1 MSGGV
6 AGGRS
11 SRVWWIVLPVA
22 ALLLWGVTHGQ
33 GKSPSSKTDA
43 ASASGS
49 AAGHGGASPSPSATG
64 GSWYTGSYD
73 PSQFAAQVRQRAKEA
88 GVDPQLV
95 MAVLY
100 NEDYKPHDPAFE
112 RAWLKIKPTAAL
124 GVANMHEATY
134 DQVKQGRSFADRPW
148 LSLPDDPDLAIEAE
162 AWCLHDLATDLPAQ
176 RTGSLTEDQ
185 LLALGYNT
193 GPGNML
199 AFARGVPL
207 GPQAQQ
213 YLDTLNSN
221 WAKAG
226 KAIAI

>member
-1 MSGGV
+1 M

-11 SRVWWIVLPVA
+11 SRLWWIVLPVA

-33 GKSPSSKTDA
+33 KGATDA
-43 ASASGS
+43 SSTPSGSASGHGGGS
-49 AAGHGGASPSPSATG
+49 GAGGASPSPSGTG

-95 MAVLY
+95 MAILY

-124 GVANMHEATY
+124 GIANMHEATY
-134 DQVKQGRSFADRPW
+134 DQVKQGHSFADRPW
-148 LSLPDDPDLAIEAE
+148 TSLPDDPDLAIEAE

-199 AFARGVPL
+199 AFAHGVTV